1 MNTFKNLQE
10 KMNLV
15 SEKMVN
21 LSRKMQIIL
30 KMEISELK
38 NTTCEMKSLR
48 KLKIGNCRRISEL
61 DDRLT

>member
-38 NTTCEMKSLR
+38 NTTCEMKILR
-48 KLKIGNCRRISEL
+48 KPKIGNCIISEL
-61 DDRLT
+61 EDRST